1 MRFDNRFFAI
11 LGTLLLVGGFVYFF
25 SNIVAYVAIAW
36 VLALILDPM
45 KRLFQRRL
53 RYRRFQASSGF
64 CAVLAMA
71 LGLGVLTLLFVLF
84 IPLIVQQA
92 NNLAGVDYQS
102 IAQALQEPMSQLTLW
117 LESRGLIDQQI
128 SAEDQLQ
135 YSLRLQD
142 WFKPAKIGDF
152 FTFLL
157 TAAGNIIIGLFSVL
171 FITFFFLQDE
181 SMFSDFLVAVM
192 PNNYEN
198 NIRQAFL
205 EIERLLTRYFG
216 GLLIQISILTTF
228 MWILLSLLQIEN
240 ALLIA
245 FFAALINLIPYVGP
259 FIGAIFGIFITISA
273 NLDLNFYE
281 QMLPLIIRV
290 AASFAAMQILD
301 NYVLQPVIFSKS
313 VKAHPLE
320 IFIIILMG
328 AKINGIMGMVL
339 AIPVYTVLRVV
350 AKTFLSELRVVQALT
365 ESLK

>member
-1 MRFDNRFFAI
+1 
-11 LGTLLLVGGFVYFF
+11 
-25 SNIVAYVAIAW
+25 
-36 VLALILDPM
+36 VLAL
-45 KRLFQRRL
+45 
-53 RYRRFQASSGF
+53 
-64 CAVLAMA
+64 
-71 LGLGVLTLLFVLF
+71 LLVLF

-102 IAQALQEPMSQLTLW
+102 IAQALREPMSQLTLW

-157 TAAGNIIIGLFSVL
+157 TAAGNVLIGLVL
-171 FITFFFLQDE
+171 RAVYHLFLLARRDDVFRLPRGHHAQQ
-181 SMFSDFLVAVM
+181 
-192 PNNYEN
+192 YEN

-216 GLLIQISILTTF
+216 GLLIQISILTAF
-228 MWILLSLLQIEN
+228 MWILLSLLGIEN

-259 FIGAIFGIFITISA
+259 LIGAIFGVFITISA

-290 AASFAAMQILD
+290 AASFAAMQMLD

-365 ESLK
+365 DSLK